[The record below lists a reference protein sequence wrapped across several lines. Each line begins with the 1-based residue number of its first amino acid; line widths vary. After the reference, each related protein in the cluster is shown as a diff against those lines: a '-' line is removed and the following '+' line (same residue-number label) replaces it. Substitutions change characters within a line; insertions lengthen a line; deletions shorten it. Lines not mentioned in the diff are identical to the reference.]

1 MKKTSPLMKILPI
14 AVLAAVLV
22 YFAVQLY
29 NYLSDPVNT
38 TLVIAGQ
45 AEDTIALNGWLL
57 RDEEVLPAQSG
68 TLSRV
73 RQEGERVGVGQVL
86 ARVYANDGALQTVSQ
101 IETLE
106 LQLQQ
111 LQFALTSYLNPD
123 AALKLDTSITGD
135 ILTLRQSL
143 TGGDYTAAEGDIAPL
158 KAAVLKRDH
167 PYASQEEIQT
177 EIKSVEGQI
186 KSLEASLSGT
196 TVTARASGT
205 YSAVCDGYETVLTK
219 AFLEDVTP
227 GKLARLRPVDE
238 QSNMGKLIY
247 GDTWYYV
254 VTLPEEQAS
263 YLKSQGAV
271 TLRFAKGFDQNIRM
285 QVVSVSA
292 PEDGQAAVTLSCR
305 KYLAQTTLLR
315 HQAAEVCRREPWE
328 DGWKLTYVPP
338 VEAALGLLE
347 TGMSRRRAVALLWG
361 SPPTEGERSL
371 WQRAQQR
378 LGALSGQALRGLA
391 ANAYCTSSS
400 IKHFSA
406 SSCCWHT
413 PEKVSSASFSKEE
426 RYFTSTAPGAAP
438 PISSC
443 TSSR

>member
-14 AVLAAVLV
+14 AVLTAVLV

-38 TLVIAGQ
+38 TLVVAGQ

-57 RDEEVLPAQSG
+57 RDEEVLPAQNG

-135 ILTLRQSL
+135 ILTLRQAL

-219 AFLEDVTP
+219 AFLEEVTP

-263 YLKSQGAV
+263 YLKSQGAI

-315 HQAAEVCRREPWE
+315 HQAADVILRTYEGLRVPSNALRVSEEGVTGVYCVDGSTAAFRPVTVLYQGQGYALVQPAEGASDTQTLRVGDEVIA
-328 DGWKLTYVPP
+328 T
-338 VEAALGLLE
+338 A
-347 TGMSRRRAVALLWG
+347 
-361 SPPTEGERSL
+361 
-371 WQRAQQR
+371 
-378 LGALSGQALRGLA
+378 GALSDG
-391 ANAYCTSSS
+391 
-400 IKHFSA
+400 
-406 SSCCWHT
+406 
-413 PEKVSSASFSKEE
+413 KVI
-426 RYFTSTAPGAAP
+426 R
-438 PISSC
+438 
-443 TSSR
+443 

>member
-38 TLVIAGQ
+38 TLVTEGQ

-68 TLSRV
+68 TLSRE
-73 RQEGERVGVGQVL
+73 RQEGQRVGVGQVL
-86 ARVYANDGALQTVSQ
+86 ATVYADDGALQTVSQ

-111 LQFALTSYLNPD
+111 LQFALTSYLDPD

-135 ILTLRQSL
+135 ILALRQTL
-143 TGGDYTAAEGDIAPL
+143 TGGDYTAADSDIAQL

-167 PYASQEEIQT
+167 PYTSQEEIET
-177 EIKSVEGQI
+177 EIKAVEGQI
-186 KSLEASLSGT
+186 SSLKASLSGAAT
-196 TVTARASGT
+196 ITAKAAGT
-205 YSAVCDGYETVLTK
+205 YSAVCDGYETVLTT

-227 GKLARLRPVDE
+227 GKLARLQPAGTE
-238 QSNMGKLIY
+238 SNMGKLIY

-254 VTLPEEQAS
+254 VSLPEAQAAQ
-263 YLKSQGAV
+263 LKALGTV
-271 TLRFAKGFDQNIRM
+271 TLRFAKGFDQNLRM

-292 PEDGQAAVTLSCR
+292 AENGQAAVTLSCR

-315 HQAAEVCRREPWE
+315 HQAADVILR
-328 DGWKLTYVPP
+328 TYEGLRVP
-338 VEAALGLLE
+338 
-347 TGMSRRRAVALLWG
+347 SN
-361 SPPTEGERSL
+361 
-371 WQRAQQR
+371 
-378 LGALSGQALRGLA
+378 ALRVSEEGVTGV
-391 ANAYCTSSS
+391 YC
-400 IKHFSA
+400 
-406 SSCCWHT
+406 
-413 PEKVSSASFSKEE
+413 VDG
-426 RYFTSTAPGAAP
+426 STAAFRPVTVLYQGQGYALVQPAEGVSDTRTLRVGDEV
-438 PISSC
+438 IATAGTLSDGKVI
-443 TSSR
+443 R

>member
-45 AEDTIALNGWLL
+45 VEDTIALNGWLL

-68 TLSRV
+68 TLSRA

-135 ILTLRQSL
+135 ILTLRQSM

-315 HQAAEVCRREPWE
+315 HQAADVILRTYEGLRVPSNALRVSEEGVTGVYCVDGSTAAFRPVTVLYQGQGYALVRAADGASDTQTLRVGDEVIA
-328 DGWKLTYVPP
+328 T
-338 VEAALGLLE
+338 A
-347 TGMSRRRAVALLWG
+347 
-361 SPPTEGERSL
+361 
-371 WQRAQQR
+371 
-378 LGALSGQALRGLA
+378 GALSDG
-391 ANAYCTSSS
+391 
-400 IKHFSA
+400 
-406 SSCCWHT
+406 
-413 PEKVSSASFSKEE
+413 KVI
-426 RYFTSTAPGAAP
+426 R
-438 PISSC
+438 
-443 TSSR
+443 

>member
-14 AVLAAVLV
+14 AVLTAVLV

-38 TLVIAGQ
+38 TLVVAGQ

-57 RDEEVLPAQSG
+57 RDEEVLPAQNG
-68 TLSRV
+68 TLSRA

-167 PYASQEEIQT
+167 SYASQEEIQT

-219 AFLEDVTP
+219 AFLEEVTP

-263 YLKSQGAV
+263 YLRSQGAV

-315 HQAAEVCRREPWE
+315 HQAADVILRTYEGLRVPSNALRVSEEGVTGVYCVDGSTAAFRPVTVLYQGQGYALVQPAEGASDTQTLRVGDEVIA
-328 DGWKLTYVPP
+328 T
-338 VEAALGLLE
+338 A
-347 TGMSRRRAVALLWG
+347 
-361 SPPTEGERSL
+361 
-371 WQRAQQR
+371 
-378 LGALSGQALRGLA
+378 GALSDG
-391 ANAYCTSSS
+391 
-400 IKHFSA
+400 
-406 SSCCWHT
+406 
-413 PEKVSSASFSKEE
+413 KVI
-426 RYFTSTAPGAAP
+426 R
-438 PISSC
+438 
-443 TSSR
+443 

>member
-1 MKKTSPLMKILPI
+1 MKRSSPLMKILPI

-29 NYLSDPVNT
+29 NYLSDPVST
-38 TLVIAGQ
+38 TLVTEGQ

-68 TLSRV
+68 TLSRE
-73 RQEGERVGVGQVL
+73 RQEGQRVGVGQVL
-86 ARVYANDGALQTVSQ
+86 ATVYADDGALQTVGQ
-101 IETLE
+101 IETLG

-111 LQFALTSYLNPD
+111 LQFALTSYLDPD

-135 ILTLRQSL
+135 ILTLRQAL
-143 TGGDYTAAEGDIAPL
+143 TGGDYTAADSDIAQL

-167 PYASQEEIQT
+167 PYTSQEEIET
-177 EIKSVEGQI
+177 EIKAVEGQI
-186 KSLEASLSGT
+186 SSLKASLSGAAT
-196 TVTARASGT
+196 ITAKAAGT

-315 HQAAEVCRREPWE
+315 HQAADVILRTYEGLRVPSNALRVSEEGVTGVYCVDGSTAAFRPVTVLYQGQGYALVRAADGASDTQTLRVGDEVIA
-328 DGWKLTYVPP
+328 T
-338 VEAALGLLE
+338 
-347 TGMSRRRAVALLWG
+347 T
-361 SPPTEGERSL
+361 
-371 WQRAQQR
+371 
-378 LGALSGQALRGLA
+378 GALSDG
-391 ANAYCTSSS
+391 
-400 IKHFSA
+400 
-406 SSCCWHT
+406 
-413 PEKVSSASFSKEE
+413 KVI
-426 RYFTSTAPGAAP
+426 R
-438 PISSC
+438 
-443 TSSR
+443 

>member
-14 AVLAAVLV
+14 AVLTAVLV

-167 PYASQEEIQT
+167 SYASQEEIQT

-219 AFLEDVTP
+219 AFLEEVTP

-315 HQAAEVCRREPWE
+315 HQAADVILRTYEGLRVPSNALRVSEEGVTGVYCVDGSTAAFRPVTVLYQGQGYALVRAADGASDTQTLRVGDEVIA
-328 DGWKLTYVPP
+328 T
-338 VEAALGLLE
+338 A
-347 TGMSRRRAVALLWG
+347 
-361 SPPTEGERSL
+361 
-371 WQRAQQR
+371 
-378 LGALSGQALRGLA
+378 GALSDG
-391 ANAYCTSSS
+391 
-400 IKHFSA
+400 
-406 SSCCWHT
+406 
-413 PEKVSSASFSKEE
+413 KVI
-426 RYFTSTAPGAAP
+426 R
-438 PISSC
+438 
-443 TSSR
+443 

>member
-38 TLVIAGQ
+38 TLVVEGQ

-68 TLSRV
+68 TLSRA

-219 AFLEDVTP
+219 AFLEEVTP

-315 HQAAEVCRREPWE
+315 HQAADVILR
-328 DGWKLTYVPP
+328 TYEGLRVP
-338 VEAALGLLE
+338 
-347 TGMSRRRAVALLWG
+347 SN
-361 SPPTEGERSL
+361 
-371 WQRAQQR
+371 
-378 LGALSGQALRGLA
+378 ALRVSEEGVTGV
-391 ANAYCTSSS
+391 YC
-400 IKHFSA
+400 
-406 SSCCWHT
+406 
-413 PEKVSSASFSKEE
+413 VDG
-426 RYFTSTAPGAAP
+426 STAAFRPVTVLYQGQGYALVQPAEGVSDTRTLRVGDEV
-438 PISSC
+438 IATAGTLSDGKVI
-443 TSSR
+443 R

>member
-14 AVLAAVLV
+14 AVLTAVLV

-38 TLVIAGQ
+38 TLVVAGQ

-167 PYASQEEIQT
+167 SYASQEEIQT

-219 AFLEDVTP
+219 AFLEEVTP

-315 HQAAEVCRREPWE
+315 HQAADVILHTYEGLRVPSNALRVSEEGVTGVYCVDGSTAAFRPVTVLYQGQGYALVRAADGASDTQTLRVGDEVIA
-328 DGWKLTYVPP
+328 T
-338 VEAALGLLE
+338 A
-347 TGMSRRRAVALLWG
+347 
-361 SPPTEGERSL
+361 
-371 WQRAQQR
+371 
-378 LGALSGQALRGLA
+378 GALSDG
-391 ANAYCTSSS
+391 
-400 IKHFSA
+400 
-406 SSCCWHT
+406 
-413 PEKVSSASFSKEE
+413 KVI
-426 RYFTSTAPGAAP
+426 R
-438 PISSC
+438 
-443 TSSR
+443 

>member
-38 TLVIAGQ
+38 TLVVAGQ

-57 RDEEVLPAQSG
+57 RDEEVLPAQNG

-167 PYASQEEIQT
+167 SYASQEEIQT

-186 KSLEASLSGT
+186 KSREASLSGT

-263 YLKSQGAV
+263 YLKFQGAV

-315 HQAAEVCRREPWE
+315 HQAADVILRTYEGLRVPSNALRVSEEGVTGVYCVDGSTAAFRPVTVLYQGQGYALVQPAEGASDTQTLRVGDEVIA
-328 DGWKLTYVPP
+328 T
-338 VEAALGLLE
+338 A
-347 TGMSRRRAVALLWG
+347 
-361 SPPTEGERSL
+361 
-371 WQRAQQR
+371 
-378 LGALSGQALRGLA
+378 GALSDG
-391 ANAYCTSSS
+391 
-400 IKHFSA
+400 
-406 SSCCWHT
+406 
-413 PEKVSSASFSKEE
+413 KVI
-426 RYFTSTAPGAAP
+426 R
-438 PISSC
+438 
-443 TSSR
+443 

>member
-14 AVLAAVLV
+14 AVLTAVLV

-38 TLVIAGQ
+38 TLVVAGQ

-135 ILTLRQSL
+135 ILTLRQAL

-219 AFLEDVTP
+219 AFLEEVTP

-315 HQAAEVCRREPWE
+315 HQAADVILRTYEGLRVPSNALRVSEEGVTGVYCVDGSIAAFRPVTVLYQGQGYALVRAADGASDTQTLRVGDEVIA
-328 DGWKLTYVPP
+328 T
-338 VEAALGLLE
+338 A
-347 TGMSRRRAVALLWG
+347 
-361 SPPTEGERSL
+361 
-371 WQRAQQR
+371 
-378 LGALSGQALRGLA
+378 GALSDG
-391 ANAYCTSSS
+391 
-400 IKHFSA
+400 
-406 SSCCWHT
+406 
-413 PEKVSSASFSKEE
+413 KVI
-426 RYFTSTAPGAAP
+426 R
-438 PISSC
+438 
-443 TSSR
+443 

>member
-14 AVLAAVLV
+14 AVLTAVLV

-38 TLVIAGQ
+38 TLVVAGQ

-57 RDEEVLPAQSG
+57 RDEEVLPAQNG

-167 PYASQEEIQT
+167 SYASQEEIQT

-227 GKLARLRPVDE
+227 GKLARLQPVDE

-315 HQAAEVCRREPWE
+315 HQAADVILRTYEGLRVPSNALRVSEEGVTGVYCVDGSTAAFRPVTVLYQGQGYALVQPAEGASDTQTLRVGDEVIA
-328 DGWKLTYVPP
+328 T
-338 VEAALGLLE
+338 A
-347 TGMSRRRAVALLWG
+347 
-361 SPPTEGERSL
+361 
-371 WQRAQQR
+371 
-378 LGALSGQALRGLA
+378 GALSDG
-391 ANAYCTSSS
+391 
-400 IKHFSA
+400 
-406 SSCCWHT
+406 
-413 PEKVSSASFSKEE
+413 KVI
-426 RYFTSTAPGAAP
+426 R
-438 PISSC
+438 
-443 TSSR
+443 

>member
-14 AVLAAVLV
+14 AVLAAVLF

-38 TLVIAGQ
+38 TLVVAGQ

-167 PYASQEEIQT
+167 SYASQEEIQT

-219 AFLEDVTP
+219 AFLEEVTP

-315 HQAAEVCRREPWE
+315 HQAADVILRTYEGLRVPSNALRVSEEGVTGVYCVDGSTAAFRPVTVLYQGQGYALVQPAEGASDTQTLRVGDEVIA
-328 DGWKLTYVPP
+328 T
-338 VEAALGLLE
+338 A
-347 TGMSRRRAVALLWG
+347 
-361 SPPTEGERSL
+361 
-371 WQRAQQR
+371 
-378 LGALSGQALRGLA
+378 GALSDG
-391 ANAYCTSSS
+391 
-400 IKHFSA
+400 
-406 SSCCWHT
+406 
-413 PEKVSSASFSKEE
+413 KVI
-426 RYFTSTAPGAAP
+426 R
-438 PISSC
+438 
-443 TSSR
+443 

>member
-38 TLVIAGQ
+38 TLVVAGQ

-68 TLSRV
+68 TLSRA

-167 PYASQEEIQT
+167 SYASQEEIQT

-315 HQAAEVCRREPWE
+315 HQAADVILRTYEGLRVPSNALRVSEEGVTGVYCVDGSTAAFRPVTVLYQGQGYALVRAADGASDTQTLRVGDEVIA
-328 DGWKLTYVPP
+328 T
-338 VEAALGLLE
+338 A
-347 TGMSRRRAVALLWG
+347 
-361 SPPTEGERSL
+361 
-371 WQRAQQR
+371 
-378 LGALSGQALRGLA
+378 GALSDG
-391 ANAYCTSSS
+391 
-400 IKHFSA
+400 
-406 SSCCWHT
+406 
-413 PEKVSSASFSKEE
+413 KVI
-426 RYFTSTAPGAAP
+426 R
-438 PISSC
+438 
-443 TSSR
+443 

>member
-22 YFAVQLY
+22 YFAMQLY

-38 TLVIAGQ
+38 TLVVAGQ

-57 RDEEVLPAQSG
+57 RDEEVLPAQNG

-167 PYASQEEIQT
+167 SYASEEEIQT

-219 AFLEDVTP
+219 AFLEEVTP

-254 VTLPEEQAS
+254 VTLPDEQAS

-315 HQAAEVCRREPWE
+315 HQAADVILRTYEGLRVPSNALRVSEEGVTGVYCVDGSTAAFRPVTVLYQGQGYALVQPAEGASDTQTLRVGDEVIA
-328 DGWKLTYVPP
+328 T
-338 VEAALGLLE
+338 A
-347 TGMSRRRAVALLWG
+347 
-361 SPPTEGERSL
+361 
-371 WQRAQQR
+371 
-378 LGALSGQALRGLA
+378 GALSDG
-391 ANAYCTSSS
+391 
-400 IKHFSA
+400 
-406 SSCCWHT
+406 
-413 PEKVSSASFSKEE
+413 KVI
-426 RYFTSTAPGAAP
+426 R
-438 PISSC
+438 
-443 TSSR
+443 

>member
-38 TLVIAGQ
+38 TLVTAGQ

-57 RDEEVLPAQSG
+57 RDEEVLPAQNG

-167 PYASQEEIQT
+167 SYASQEEIQT

-219 AFLEDVTP
+219 AFLEEVTP

-315 HQAAEVCRREPWE
+315 HQAADVILRTYEGLRVPSNALRVSEEGVTGVYCVDGSTAAFRPVTVLYQGQGYALVQPAEGASDTQTLRVGDEVIA
-328 DGWKLTYVPP
+328 T
-338 VEAALGLLE
+338 A
-347 TGMSRRRAVALLWG
+347 
-361 SPPTEGERSL
+361 
-371 WQRAQQR
+371 
-378 LGALSGQALRGLA
+378 GALSDG
-391 ANAYCTSSS
+391 
-400 IKHFSA
+400 
-406 SSCCWHT
+406 
-413 PEKVSSASFSKEE
+413 KVI
-426 RYFTSTAPGAAP
+426 R
-438 PISSC
+438 
-443 TSSR
+443 

>member
-14 AVLAAVLV
+14 AVLTAVLV

-38 TLVIAGQ
+38 TLVVAGQ

-68 TLSRV
+68 TLSRA

-196 TVTARASGT
+196 TVTVRASGT

-227 GKLARLRPVDE
+227 GKLARLRPVDQ

-315 HQAAEVCRREPWE
+315 HQAADVILRTYEGLRVPSNALRVSEEGVTGVYCVDGSTAAFRPVTVLYQGQGYALVRAADGASDTQTLRVGDEVIA
-328 DGWKLTYVPP
+328 T
-338 VEAALGLLE
+338 A
-347 TGMSRRRAVALLWG
+347 
-361 SPPTEGERSL
+361 
-371 WQRAQQR
+371 
-378 LGALSGQALRGLA
+378 GALSDG
-391 ANAYCTSSS
+391 
-400 IKHFSA
+400 
-406 SSCCWHT
+406 
-413 PEKVSSASFSKEE
+413 KVI
-426 RYFTSTAPGAAP
+426 R
-438 PISSC
+438 
-443 TSSR
+443 

>member
-14 AVLAAVLV
+14 TVLAAVLV

-68 TLSRV
+68 TLSRA

-186 KSLEASLSGT
+186 KSLEDSLSGT

-285 QVVSVSA
+285 QVISVSA

-315 HQAAEVCRREPWE
+315 HQAADVILRTYEGLRVPSNALRVSEEGVTGVYCVDGSTAAFRPVTVLYQGQGYALVRAADGASDTQTLRVGDEVIA
-328 DGWKLTYVPP
+328 T
-338 VEAALGLLE
+338 A
-347 TGMSRRRAVALLWG
+347 
-361 SPPTEGERSL
+361 
-371 WQRAQQR
+371 
-378 LGALSGQALRGLA
+378 GALSDG
-391 ANAYCTSSS
+391 
-400 IKHFSA
+400 
-406 SSCCWHT
+406 
-413 PEKVSSASFSKEE
+413 KVI
-426 RYFTSTAPGAAP
+426 R
-438 PISSC
+438 
-443 TSSR
+443 

>member
-38 TLVIAGQ
+38 TLVVAGQ

-57 RDEEVLPAQSG
+57 RDEEVLPAQNG

-167 PYASQEEIQT
+167 SYASQEEIQT

-219 AFLEDVTP
+219 AFLEEVTP

-315 HQAAEVCRREPWE
+315 HQAADVILRTYEGLRVPSNALRVSEEGVTGVYCVDGSTAAFRPVTVLYQGQGYVLVQPAEGASDTQTLRVGDEVIA
-328 DGWKLTYVPP
+328 T
-338 VEAALGLLE
+338 A
-347 TGMSRRRAVALLWG
+347 
-361 SPPTEGERSL
+361 
-371 WQRAQQR
+371 
-378 LGALSGQALRGLA
+378 GALSDG
-391 ANAYCTSSS
+391 
-400 IKHFSA
+400 
-406 SSCCWHT
+406 
-413 PEKVSSASFSKEE
+413 KVI
-426 RYFTSTAPGAAP
+426 R
-438 PISSC
+438 
-443 TSSR
+443 

>member
-38 TLVIAGQ
+38 TLVVAGQ

-57 RDEEVLPAQSG
+57 RDEEVLPAQNG

-167 PYASQEEIQT
+167 SYASQEEIQT

-219 AFLEDVTP
+219 AFLEEVTP

-254 VTLPEEQAS
+254 VTLPDEQAS

-315 HQAAEVCRREPWE
+315 HQAADVILRTYEGLRVPSNALRVSEEGVTGVYCVDGSTAAFRPVTVLYQGQGYALVQPAEGVSDTQTLRVGDEVIA
-328 DGWKLTYVPP
+328 T
-338 VEAALGLLE
+338 A
-347 TGMSRRRAVALLWG
+347 
-361 SPPTEGERSL
+361 
-371 WQRAQQR
+371 
-378 LGALSGQALRGLA
+378 GALSDG
-391 ANAYCTSSS
+391 
-400 IKHFSA
+400 
-406 SSCCWHT
+406 
-413 PEKVSSASFSKEE
+413 KVI
-426 RYFTSTAPGAAP
+426 R
-438 PISSC
+438 
-443 TSSR
+443 

>member
-14 AVLAAVLV
+14 AVLTAVLV

-38 TLVIAGQ
+38 TLVVAGQ

-57 RDEEVLPAQSG
+57 RDEEVLPAQNG

-167 PYASQEEIQT
+167 SYASQEEIQT

-219 AFLEDVTP
+219 AFLEEVTP

-315 HQAAEVCRREPWE
+315 HQAADVILRTYEGLRVPSNALRVSEEGVTGVYCVDGSTTAFRPVTVLYQGQGYALVQPAEGASDTQTLRVGDEVIA
-328 DGWKLTYVPP
+328 T
-338 VEAALGLLE
+338 A
-347 TGMSRRRAVALLWG
+347 
-361 SPPTEGERSL
+361 
-371 WQRAQQR
+371 
-378 LGALSGQALRGLA
+378 GALSDG
-391 ANAYCTSSS
+391 
-400 IKHFSA
+400 
-406 SSCCWHT
+406 
-413 PEKVSSASFSKEE
+413 KVI
-426 RYFTSTAPGAAP
+426 R
-438 PISSC
+438 
-443 TSSR
+443 

>member
-38 TLVIAGQ
+38 TLVVAGQ

-57 RDEEVLPAQSG
+57 RDEEVLPVQSG
-68 TLSRV
+68 TLSRA

-315 HQAAEVCRREPWE
+315 HQAADVILR
-328 DGWKLTYVPP
+328 TYEGLRVP
-338 VEAALGLLE
+338 
-347 TGMSRRRAVALLWG
+347 SN
-361 SPPTEGERSL
+361 
-371 WQRAQQR
+371 
-378 LGALSGQALRGLA
+378 ALRVSEEGVTGVYCLDGVTA
-391 ANAYCTSSS
+391 AFRPVTVLYQGQGYALVRPADGASDTRTLRTGDEV
-400 IKHFSA
+400 IASA
-406 SSCCWHT
+406 GT
-413 PEKVSSASFSKEE
+413 LYDGKVI
-426 RYFTSTAPGAAP
+426 R
-438 PISSC
+438 
-443 TSSR
+443 

>member
-38 TLVIAGQ
+38 TLVVAGQ

-57 RDEEVLPAQSG
+57 RDEEVLPAQNG

-167 PYASQEEIQT
+167 SYASQEEIQT

-219 AFLEDVTP
+219 AFLEEVTP
-227 GKLARLRPVDE
+227 GELARLRPVDE

-315 HQAAEVCRREPWE
+315 HQAADVILRTYEGLRVPSNALRVSEEGVTGVYCVDGSTAAFRPVTVLYQGQGYALVQPAEGASDTQTLRVGDEVIA
-328 DGWKLTYVPP
+328 T
-338 VEAALGLLE
+338 A
-347 TGMSRRRAVALLWG
+347 
-361 SPPTEGERSL
+361 
-371 WQRAQQR
+371 
-378 LGALSGQALRGLA
+378 GALSDG
-391 ANAYCTSSS
+391 
-400 IKHFSA
+400 
-406 SSCCWHT
+406 
-413 PEKVSSASFSKEE
+413 KVI
-426 RYFTSTAPGAAP
+426 R
-438 PISSC
+438 
-443 TSSR
+443 

>member
-38 TLVIAGQ
+38 TLVVAGQ

-57 RDEEVLPAQSG
+57 RDEEVLPAQNG

-167 PYASQEEIQT
+167 SYASQEEIQT

-219 AFLEDVTP
+219 AFLEEVTP
-227 GKLARLRPVDE
+227 GKLARLQPVDE

-285 QVVSVSA
+285 QVVAVSA
-292 PEDGQAAVTLSCR
+292 PEAGQAAVTLSCR

-315 HQAAEVCRREPWE
+315 HQAADVILR
-328 DGWKLTYVPP
+328 TYEGLRVP
-338 VEAALGLLE
+338 
-347 TGMSRRRAVALLWG
+347 SN
-361 SPPTEGERSL
+361 
-371 WQRAQQR
+371 
-378 LGALSGQALRGLA
+378 ALRVSEEGVTGV
-391 ANAYCTSSS
+391 YC
-400 IKHFSA
+400 
-406 SSCCWHT
+406 
-413 PEKVSSASFSKEE
+413 VDG
-426 RYFTSTAPGAAP
+426 STAAFRPVTVLYQGQGYALVQPAEGVSDTRTLRVGDEV
-438 PISSC
+438 IATAGTLSDGKVI
-443 TSSR
+443 R

>member
-14 AVLAAVLV
+14 AVLTAVLV

-38 TLVIAGQ
+38 TLVVAGQ

-57 RDEEVLPAQSG
+57 RDEEVLPAQNG

-135 ILTLRQSL
+135 ILTLRQAL

-167 PYASQEEIQT
+167 SYASQEEIQT

-205 YSAVCDGYETVLTK
+205 YSAVCDGYERVLTK
-219 AFLEDVTP
+219 AFLEEVTP

-315 HQAAEVCRREPWE
+315 HQAADVILRTYEGLRVPSNALRVSEEGVTGVYCVDGSTAAFRPVTVLYQGQGYALVQPAEGASDTQTLRVGDEVIA
-328 DGWKLTYVPP
+328 T
-338 VEAALGLLE
+338 A
-347 TGMSRRRAVALLWG
+347 
-361 SPPTEGERSL
+361 
-371 WQRAQQR
+371 
-378 LGALSGQALRGLA
+378 GALSDG
-391 ANAYCTSSS
+391 
-400 IKHFSA
+400 
-406 SSCCWHT
+406 
-413 PEKVSSASFSKEE
+413 KVI
-426 RYFTSTAPGAAP
+426 R
-438 PISSC
+438 
-443 TSSR
+443 

>member
-22 YFAVQLY
+22 YFAMQLY

-38 TLVIAGQ
+38 TLVVAGQ

-57 RDEEVLPAQSG
+57 RDEEVLPAQNG

-143 TGGDYTAAEGDIAPL
+143 TGGDYTAAEGDTAPL

-167 PYASQEEIQT
+167 SYASQEEIQT

-219 AFLEDVTP
+219 AFLEEVTP

-315 HQAAEVCRREPWE
+315 HQAADVILRTYEGLRVPSNALRVSEEGVTGVYCVDGSTAAFRPVTVLYQGQGYALVQPAEGASDTQALRVGDEVIA
-328 DGWKLTYVPP
+328 T
-338 VEAALGLLE
+338 A
-347 TGMSRRRAVALLWG
+347 
-361 SPPTEGERSL
+361 
-371 WQRAQQR
+371 
-378 LGALSGQALRGLA
+378 GALSDG
-391 ANAYCTSSS
+391 
-400 IKHFSA
+400 
-406 SSCCWHT
+406 
-413 PEKVSSASFSKEE
+413 KVI
-426 RYFTSTAPGAAP
+426 R
-438 PISSC
+438 
-443 TSSR
+443 